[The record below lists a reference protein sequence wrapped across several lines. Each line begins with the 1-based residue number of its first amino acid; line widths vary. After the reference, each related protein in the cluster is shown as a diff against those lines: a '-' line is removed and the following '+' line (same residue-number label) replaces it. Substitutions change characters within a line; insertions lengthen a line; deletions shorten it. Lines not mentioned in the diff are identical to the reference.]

1 MVLYVQCGA
10 TTSGATWVLV
20 ADHDGGRLDA
30 ERDRVAVFEG
40 GHVGVSWSGTA
51 LIVLH
56 EDAKAFGMD
65 RKAKGVAIA
74 YQGE

>member
-10 TTSGATWVLV
+10 TTSDVAWVLV

-56 EDAKAFGMD
+56 EDAKAFRMD